1 MLKKVDLERLLRS
14 KNLGNTLLSNSYI
27 DYREKVQ
34 VTSTGIDALDEALDG
49 GLPRGELSEIVGVRS
64 SGRMSLLCAVMAAAT
79 SRGELV
85 GLIDRLIRS
94 PQARQR
100 HPELNYRI
108 SYGSAG
114 IRIPAVKMR
123 RTL

>member
-14 KNLGNTLLSNSYI
+14 QNLGNTLLSNSYI

-64 SGRMSLLCAVMAAAT
+64 SGRMSVLCAAMAAA
-79 SRGELV
+79 S
-85 GLIDRLIRS
+85 S
-94 PQARQR
+94 
-100 HPELNYRI
+100 
-108 SYGSAG
+108 
-114 IRIPAVKMR
+114 
-123 RTL
+123 